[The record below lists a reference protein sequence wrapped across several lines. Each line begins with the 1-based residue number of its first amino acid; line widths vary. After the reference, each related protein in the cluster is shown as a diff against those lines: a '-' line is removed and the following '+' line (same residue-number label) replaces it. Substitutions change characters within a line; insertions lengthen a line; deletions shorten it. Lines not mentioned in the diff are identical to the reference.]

1 MFASTRGGGASARDA
16 EDGAADP
23 VLAMLAAA
31 TIDDEP
37 VTDDERHIVEG
48 VRVDHNRET
57 ISADEVTRELAATK
71 DWPRQAVPT

>member
-1 MFASTRGGGASARDA
+1 
-16 EDGAADP
+16 
-23 VLAMLAAA
+23 MLAAA

-48 VRVDHNRET
+48 VRVDRNRET